1 MQDEEVKVPY
11 YLQSAETDDDRSF
24 RKTFKKC
31 KNFTFFWGNK
41 KMQITFSK
49 NAEN

>member
-1 MQDEEVKVPY
+1 VQDEEVKVPY

-24 RKTFKKC
+24 RKTFKNARISLFLGKQ
-31 KNFTFFWGNK
+31 